1 MKIVSRLCG
10 HLYWHPQIGS
20 AIERFQRGLPSHTGC
35 VTAAYERMS
44 LHIVRAGLSDVQPGV
59 IGRKT
64 SLPSPARFFGKRIP
78 IAIPAELD
86 SEATLLAYLVVSP
99 KELKKLWWY
108 GSTMYKQFPVAKG
121 PGKQRLITAP
131 DNRLKMLQRK
141 LAPLLDQLYRVRNPV
156 HGFVL
161 DRSVKSNAE
170 AHKNRRYVVNLDL
183 KDFFPSITE
192 NRIRGLL
199 RALGVDHR
207 VSEIV
212 ARLCCYDGHL
222 PQGAP
227 TSPVLSNMIC
237 YRLDTV
243 LLQIAKAAR
252 AIYTRY
258 ADDITFSTFQPPAG
272 IFEAAIPPSG
282 RFAPEALAANL
293 LEAVANNG
301 FTLNPD
307 KAHYADRH
315 ARRMVTGLKINEL
328 INVDR
333 HYVRNLRAALHSVET
348 HGVVGAQT
356 RFQTE
361 YGGSASLAAHLAG
374 KISWLG
380 FIKGPTDPLV
390 RGIMLRF
397 NHCFPTAPLRVKPT
411 ALEMRNRAVWLVE
424 HDGDAG
430 TQGTCF
436 FMKGVGIVTAAH
448 CVKDVETVEIYHPSK
463 PSNKFHAKV
472 LKRDEHRDLAML
484 ERTLPET
491 EYFELAG
498 SGQAIVESS
507 LTIALGYPDYG
518 PGDKLNVR
526 SGAVSSLPMK
536 HGVQLIEVTQKI
548 AQGMSGGP
556 LLDANHNVIGINH
569 KGGPEMARDFAV
581 HVDELTKWLGK

>member
-1 MKIVSRLCG
+1 
-10 HLYWHPQIGS
+10 
-20 AIERFQRGLPSHTGC
+20 
-35 VTAAYERMS
+35 
-44 LHIVRAGLSDVQPGV
+44 V
-59 IGRKT
+59 IGRKA
-64 SLPSPARFFGKRIP
+64 SLPSLARIFGKHIA
-78 IAIPAELD
+78 IAIPAELS
-86 SEATLLAYLVVSP
+86 SEASLLAYLKISSR
-99 KELKKLWWY
+99 ELKKIWWY
-108 GSTMYKQFPVAKG
+108 RGAMYKEFSIAKG
-121 PGKQRLITAP
+121 SGKLRLIAAP

-156 HGFVL
+156 HGFVP

-170 AHKNRRYVVNLDL
+170 AHINRRHVVNLDL

-192 NRIRGLL
+192 NRIRGVL
-199 RALGVDHR
+199 RALGVDFR
-207 VSEIV
+207 VSEII
-212 ARLCCYDGHL
+212 ARLCCYNGHL

-243 LLQIAKAAR
+243 LLQIAKSAR

-272 IFEAAIPPSG
+272 LFETSVPPSG

-293 LEAVANNG
+293 VLAVTGNG
-301 FTLNPD
+301 FAINPD
-307 KAHYADRH
+307 KSHYADRH

-333 HYVRNLRAALHSVET
+333 RYVRNLRATLHSIEKL
-348 HGVVGAQT
+348 GSKDAQA
-356 RFQTE
+356 RFQAE
-361 YGGSASLAAHLAG
+361 YGGGTSLASHLAG

-390 RGIMLRF
+390 RSIMLRF
-397 NHCFPTAPLRVKPT
+397 NHCFPDAPLKVKPT
-411 ALEMRNRAVWLVE
+411 TIEMRDRAVWLVE

-436 FMKGVGIVTAAH
+436 FLKDVGLVTAAH
-448 CVKDVETVEIYHPSK
+448 CVENVETVEIYHPSK
-463 PSNKFHAKV
+463 PSNSFKVKV
-472 LKRDEHRDLAML
+472 LKRHEHRDLALL
-484 ERTLPET
+484 EPALPPT

-498 SGQAIVESS
+498 SGQIVVEDSP
-507 LTIALGYPDYG
+507 TTALGYPGYG

-526 SGAVSSLPMK
+526 SGTVSSLPTK
-536 HGVQLIEVTQKI
+536 SGVRLIEVTQKI

-556 LLDANHNVIGINH
+556 LLDAHHNVIGINH

-581 HVDELTKWLGK
+581 HIDELIAWLVE